1 MGKKSNLDKALE
13 EKARK
18 KAEQKKEDKR
28 YGQIWVKTYLSQP

>member
-18 KAEQKKEDKR
+18 KAEQKKEDKKLTEAER
-28 YGQIWVKTYLSQP
+28 QVKQEF